1 MLSITNLFLLIYVD
15 YFNNIED
22 ISLLT
27 SVRIPTVQI
36 ILYTVMSINV
46 RLI

>member
-1 MLSITNLFLLIYVD
+1 MLSITNLFLFMYVD
-15 YFNNIED
+15 YFNNIEN
-22 ISLLT
+22 ISLLI

-46 RLI
+46 WLI